1 MPEKQ
6 KRKKAVMHTFSLDIY
21 LQPNDPDHGISVSVS
36 LQARKAPKTRHENRV
51 LNYKQRYHLH
61 QSSFQKFIV
70 ILFGS
75 RFFFSSKLFILLSC
89 GKGKRLSGLNL
100 SSFLHFFLSATTD

>member
-36 LQARKAPKTRHENRV
+36 LQARKAPKTRHENGL
-51 LNYKQRYHLH
+51 LNYKQRYHLY

-75 RFFFSSKLFILLSC
+75 
-89 GKGKRLSGLNL
+89 
-100 SSFLHFFLSATTD
+100 

>member
-36 LQARKAPKTRHENRV
+36 LQARKAPKTRHENRL
-51 LNYKQRYHLH
+51 LNYKQRYHLYPEVDCNP
-61 QSSFQKFIV
+61 FWKLI
-70 ILFGS
+70 
-75 RFFFSSKLFILLSC
+75 FFLQQVILLSC
-89 GKGKRLSGLNL
+89 AKGKRLSGLNL
-100 SSFLHFFLSATTD
+100 SSFLHFFPSATTD